1 MGLTVNLKMGEK
13 NLLLGEKIDEF
24 QQLDLTW

>member
-1 MGLTVNLKMGEK
+1 MGLTVNLKMGKK

-24 QQLDLTW
+24 QQLDLT

>member
-1 MGLTVNLKMGEK
+1 MGLTVNLKMGGK

-24 QQLDLTW
+24 QQLDLT

>member
-24 QQLDLTW
+24 QQLDLT

>member
-1 MGLTVNLKMGEK
+1 MGLTVNLDMGEK

-24 QQLDLTW
+24 QQLDLT

>member
-1 MGLTVNLKMGEK
+1 MGLTVNFKMGKK

-24 QQLDLTW
+24 QQLDLT